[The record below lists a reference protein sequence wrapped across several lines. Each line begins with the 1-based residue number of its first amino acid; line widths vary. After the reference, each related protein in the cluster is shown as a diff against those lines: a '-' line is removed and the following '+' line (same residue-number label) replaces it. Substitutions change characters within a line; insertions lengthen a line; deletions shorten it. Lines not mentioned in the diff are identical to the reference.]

1 MAPEDDDEK
10 EHAMKP
16 DTPLARVPRANLPTH
31 MQPSWDGM
39 MKMHGDTTFIEV
51 FGQAPHIYDWYR
63 NDFYKKVFYGG
74 RIPLQVVELVRLRL
88 ANIHGCAFCN
98 RSDTVA
104 ALKAGISQAQIDA
117 LPDYENGPFSAQ
129 EKAALAL
136 ADVMVLTNPKGHITP
151 ALYARTKQHFT
162 DGELV
167 ELGVIMAV
175 LCGMAK
181 MIFAYDLVE
190 KEDTCPFIPAAAE

>member
-1 MAPEDDDEK
+1 
-10 EHAMKP
+10 MKP
-16 DTPLARVPRANLPTH
+16 ETPLARVPREALPPQ
-31 MQPSWDGM
+31 MQAAWDAS
-39 MKMHGDTTFIEV
+39 MKMHGDTTFIEA
-51 FGQAPHIYDWYR
+51 FGNAPHIFDWYIQ
-63 NDFYKKVFYGG
+63 DFYKKVFYSG
-74 RIPLQVVELVRLRL
+74 RIPTQIVELVRLRL

-98 RSDTVA
+98 RADTAA
-104 ALKAGISQAQIDA
+104 ALAAGISQAQIDG
-117 LPDYENGPFSAQ
+117 LSDYENGPFSAK

-136 ADVMVLTNPKGHITP
+136 ADVMVLTKPKGSVTP
-151 ALYARTKQHFT
+151 ALYARCKAHFT

-190 KEDTCPFIPAAAE
+190 KEDYCPFVPAAAE

>member
-1 MAPEDDDEK
+1 
-10 EHAMKP
+10 MKP
-16 DTPLARVPRANLPTH
+16 DTPLARVPRDRLPAH
-31 MQPSWDGM
+31 MQPAWDGAL
-39 MKMHGDTTFIEV
+39 KMHGDTTFTEV
-51 FGQAPHIYDWYR
+51 FGNAPYIYDWYL
-63 NDFYKKVFYGG
+63 NDFYKKVFYSG
-74 RIPLQVVELVRLRL
+74 RISRPIVELIRLRL

-98 RSDTVA
+98 RSDTAA
-104 ALKAGISQAQIDA
+104 ALHAGITQAQIDA
-117 LPDYENGPFSAQ
+117 LPDYEHGPFTDQ

-136 ADVMVLTNPKGHITP
+136 ADVMALTNPKGFITK
-151 ALYARTKQHFT
+151 ALYARAKQHFT
-162 DGELV
+162 DGALV

>member
-1 MAPEDDDEK
+1 
-10 EHAMKP
+10 MKP
-16 DTPLARVPRANLPTH
+16 DTPLTRLPREKLPAH
-31 MQPSWDGM
+31 MQPAWDTAI
-39 MKMHGDTTFIEV
+39 KVHGDATFTEV
-51 FGQAPHIYDWYR
+51 FGHAPHVYDWYL
-63 NDFYKKVFYGG
+63 NDFYKKLFYAG
-74 RIPLQVVELVRLRL
+74 RIPTQIVELVRLRL

-98 RSDTVA
+98 RSDTIA
-104 ALKAGISQAQIDA
+104 AKQAGISDARIAA
-117 LPDYENGPFSAQ
+117 LPDYEHGPFSER

-136 ADVMVLTNPKGHITP
+136 ADVMVLTNPKGFISK
-151 ALYARTKQHFT
+151 ALYARARAQFS
-162 DGELV
+162 DAELV